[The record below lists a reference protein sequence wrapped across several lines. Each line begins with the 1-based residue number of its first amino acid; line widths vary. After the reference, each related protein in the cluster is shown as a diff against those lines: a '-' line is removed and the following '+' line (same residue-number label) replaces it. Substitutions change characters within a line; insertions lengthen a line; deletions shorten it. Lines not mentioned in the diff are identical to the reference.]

1 MPFAWL
7 HRAPAGSDRADRPA
21 GSDRASGPPSPQRA
35 DRRVEAARSELASRA
50 GVLYRLGF
58 SQAATSQRLAAA
70 VAWEYDTGSPHSAL
84 RRPDALSD
92 QAIAQIVSETYARR
106 PG

>member
-1 MPFAWL
+1 MPFPWL
-7 HRAPAGSDRADRPA
+7 DCTPPRPDGAERRAK
-21 GSDRASGPPSPQRA
+21 
-35 DRRVEAARSELASRA
+35 VAAAELASRA

-58 SQAATSQRLAAA
+58 SEAAATRRLTAT
-70 VAWEYDTGSPHSAL
+70 VAWEYDIDARPAAY

-92 QAIAQIVSETYARR
+92 QAIARIVADTFARR